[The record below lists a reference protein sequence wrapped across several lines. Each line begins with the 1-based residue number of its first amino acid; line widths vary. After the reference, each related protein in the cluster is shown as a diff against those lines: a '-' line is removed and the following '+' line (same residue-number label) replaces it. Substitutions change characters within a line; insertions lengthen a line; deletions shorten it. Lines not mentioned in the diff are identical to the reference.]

1 MDSVMS
7 FSDYFDKALC
17 INLDR
22 RTDRWEES
30 LKEFNKIG
38 IDNVKRISAID
49 GKTITYQKP
58 YTSLAETAC
67 IMSHIKALTYAKSKK
82 MSSVFIDEDD
92 IQFAD
97 DFNEKFKEIEYRIPS
112 DWQLLYLCINPDS
125 GEYTRIYD
133 NIYKIKGCYSAHAIL
148 YKHEVFDKAIEF
160 LDNNRFPA
168 DVSLGLLQGFTNAY
182 SIYPHLAYQRK
193 DFSDIQNM
201 NVDYVRFRH
210 C

>member
-22 RTDRWEES
+22 RPDRWEES

-38 IDNVKRISAID
+38 IDNVKRISALD
-49 GKTITYQKP
+49 GKTIGYQKP
-58 YTSLAETAC
+58 YISLAETAC
-67 IMSHIKALTYAKSKK
+67 VMSHIKALTYAKRKN
-82 MSSVFIDEDD
+82 MNSVFIAEDD
-92 IQFAD
+92 IEFTD
-97 DFNEKFKEIEYRIPS
+97 NFNEKFNEIEDRIPS

-125 GEYTRIYD
+125 GEYNRIYD
-133 NIYKIKGCYSAHAIL
+133 NFYKIKGCYSAHAIL
-148 YKHEVFDKAIEF
+148 YKNEIFDKAIEF
-160 LDNNRFPA
+160 LENNRYPA
-168 DVSLGLLQGFTNAY
+168 DVSLGLLQSHVNAY
-182 SIYPHLAYQRK
+182 SVYPHLAYQRK

-201 NVDYVRFRH
+201 NVDYARFRH